1 MIRLILIKA
10 NLRRIEDLKDKTRKE
25 FKLSEIVLKTKNNE
39 LNLEINKIKSSIN
52 EIGFKNTANI
62 YSISESAKL
71 GGDIGWINENN
82 LSEKIF
88 NKIVNLQKMKF
99 QMSFKLEIITFY

>member
-1 MIRLILIKA
+1 MF
-10 NLRRIEDLKDKTRKE
+10 LKN
-25 FKLSEIVLKTKNNE
+25 KNNE
-39 LNLEINKIKSSIN
+39 LNLEINKIKSN
-52 EIGFKNTANI
+52 KTNNGFKNTANI

-88 NKIVNLQKMKF
+88 NKIVRSQKNEVSDVIQIGNNIFIKNR
-99 QMSFKLEIITFY
+99 

>member
-1 MIRLILIKA
+1 M
-10 NLRRIEDLKDKTRKE
+10 
-25 FKLSEIVLKTKNNE
+25 KLVLKIQLIFIVFRKV
-39 LNLEINKIKSSIN
+39 
-52 EIGFKNTANI
+52 
-62 YSISESAKL
+62 KL